1 MKQQLITFVTSVL
14 LATTLA
20 NIAQASTTMI
30 YTSPCRY
37 INTQGKVKASTKCN
51 INFGTLS
58 AAGGA
63 RYIVT
68 FPNKAEIAVYIQTNG
83 SATTNGIK
91 SKVVMEGNNVVV
103 TTKEGEMFIF
113 KQFRR

>member
-1 MKQQLITFVTSVL
+1 MKQLINLVAPLL

-20 NIAQASTTMI
+20 NIAQAGTTTTYI
-30 YTSPCRY
+30 SPCRY

-51 INFGTLS
+51 VNFGTLS

-68 FPNKAEIAVYIQTNG
+68 FPNKAEIAVYIQANG

-103 TTKEGEMFIF
+103 TTKEGEIFTF
-113 KQFRR
+113 KQSRR